1 MAKVPRPMVKQ
12 IENIEEIIKSLCD
25 LVNDNKIKLEY
36 YGKDFLEELSEI
48 RQSGLELRD
57 RLEIF
62 KNKMEYAANEQFN
75 SSSRFAS
82 TDSVKRV
89 VDGYLSRN
97 S

>member
-25 LVNDNKIKLEY
+25 LVNDSKIKLEY